1 MGEITDLANKLTDI
15 ENIKA
20 KLEEMSKDA
29 DQYSEEERKT
39 IALNLEAVEKAETLT
54 KDQLQKRFS
63 SYITKMQSYMNDA
76 DEALTVVG
84 NRSARVALIE
94 NRLTDQKETFDNLKS
109 DNEDADETEVAV
121 QLSSAQVSYEAALMA
136 TSDMI
141 KTTLLN
147 YL

>member
-1 MGEITDLANKLTDI
+1 
-15 ENIKA
+15 
-20 KLEEMSKDA
+20 
-29 DQYSEEERKT
+29 
-39 IALNLEAVEKAETLT
+39 
-54 KDQLQKRFS
+54 
-63 SYITKMQSYMNDA
+63 MQSYMNDA